1 MNIQNTELKYENLL
15 GTICEVYENGK
26 IRAFSAV
33 NTELVQTY
41 WEIGKYI
48 VEFEQNGAKKA
59 EYGKGL
65 LEQLSRDLSIK
76 YGKGFSRS
84 NLGRFRQF
92 YSAYPICSTVSHKLS
107 WSHIVELLKI
117 SDDFER
123 EFYQK

>member
-1 MNIQNTELKYENLL
+1 MS
-15 GTICEVYENGK
+15 TICEVYENGK

-76 YGKGFSRS
+76 FIS
-84 NLGRFRQF
+84 NSFILCHI
-92 YSAYPICSTVSHKLS
+92 SKNPDSVWKIKLVAYRRAS
-107 WSHIVELLKI
+107 
-117 SDDFER
+117 
-123 EFYQK
+123 